1 MLKKLVGIY
10 KRVFRKSSNLLTSRL
25 IVFRKVTGPFEFLRK
40 GSRATFFSQPLD
52 HFIPKGNVLIEM
64 NYLTQR
70 GGRPINKTF
79 CQNNYLFN
87 PSIALL

>member
-1 MLKKLVGIY
+1 MLKKLMGIY
-10 KRVFRKSSNLLTSRL
+10 KSVFRKSSNLLTSGL

-40 GSRATFFSQPLD
+40 ATFFSQPLD

-64 NYLTQR
+64 IYLTQR

-79 CQNNYLFN
+79 RQNNYLFN
-87 PSIALL
+87 PSLALL